1 MRHAN
6 SRCLGLIST
15 QKATHWGFTSSNELL
30 GNMATKEMR
39 TVLLIMML
47 AGVAFEVQSSAAQT
61 SQSFDSKS
69 ATATADPDNGLPTL
83 PPAPAGRTT
92 IFGGAIQSVDPV
104 RDQFE
109 LHIYGQRPMKI
120 LYDERTKLYRDGT
133 KVPVLDLRSSNYA
146 SVQTLLDGANVF
158 AVSIHILS
166 HSPSGDCEGRV
177 LSYNPGTRELLIASL
192 ESPEPVRL
200 LVPANASVVRSGQA
214 TFTSASSG
222 QADLVAGAI
231 VSATF
236 ESVPGRLDT
245 ASRITVLAVP
255 GSRFL
260 FNGNVSFL
268 DLHAGM
274 LVLLDPRDKKSY
286 EIHFNPA
293 NVADSNRLHIGGNVT
308 VTAGY
313 DGRQYAAQNIA
324 IN

>member
-1 MRHAN
+1 MAAN
-6 SRCLGLIST
+6 
-15 QKATHWGFTSSNELL
+15 
-30 GNMATKEMR
+30 EMR
-39 TVLLIMML
+39 TVLVIVML
-47 AGVAFEVQSSAAQT
+47 AGLLVEAQSAAAQA
-61 SQSFDSKS
+61 SQSFDPKS
-69 ATATADPDNGLPTL
+69 ATPSADLDRDHRGL
-83 PPAPAGRTT
+83 PPAPTGRTT

-120 LYDERTKLYRDGT
+120 LYDERTKVFRDGT
-133 KVPVLDLRSSNYA
+133 KFPLLDLSAANYA
-146 SVQTLLDGANVF
+146 SVQTILDGANVF

-192 ESPEPVRL
+192 ESPEPIRL
-200 LVPANASVVRSGQA
+200 SVPANASVARSGQA
-214 TFTSASSG
+214 TFTSESSG
-222 QADLVAGAI
+222 RADLVAGAI

-236 ESVPGRLDT
+236 ESVPGRLDA

-268 DLHAGM
+268 DLHAGV

-286 EIHFNPA
+286 EIHFDPA
-293 NVADSNRLHIGGNVT
+293 SLAVSNRLHIGGNVT

-313 DGRQYAAQNIA
+313 DGKQYAAQNIA